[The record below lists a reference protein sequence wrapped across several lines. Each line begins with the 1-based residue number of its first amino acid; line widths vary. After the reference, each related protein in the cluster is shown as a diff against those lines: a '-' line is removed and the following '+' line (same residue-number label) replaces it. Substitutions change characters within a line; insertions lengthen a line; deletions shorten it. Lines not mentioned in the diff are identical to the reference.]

1 MMGIAA
7 GLTIGGKIPF
17 TGTFA
22 NFSTGRVYDQIRQ
35 SIAYSGKNVKI
46 CAAESITGGRFAFE
60 IIKNENASKIF
71 DYGLVTYSHESK
83 SNILGL
89 KDKINKTNV
98 VSTEMSKYMVKEVTK
113 FSNHKK
119 VLAVSCTGQ
128 AGPTVL
134 NTNYPIGTVFIGVS
148 YKERIFSFK
157 KCFNQKDRIYNKFNG

>member
-1 MMGIAA
+1 MKYGNKTNKLINI
-7 GLTIGGKIPF
+7 LLK
-17 TGTFA
+17 
-22 NFSTGRVYDQIRQ
+22 
-35 SIAYSGKNVKI
+35 KNIKI
-46 CAAESITGGRFAFE
+46 CVAESITGGRFAFE
-60 IIKNENASKIF
+60 IIKNKNASKIF
-71 DYGLVTYSHESK
+71 DYGLVTYSDDSK

-134 NTNYPIGTVFIGVS
+134 NANFPIGTVFIGVS
-148 YKERIFSFK
+148 YKARIFSFK
-157 KCFNQKDRIYNKFNG
+157 KCFSQKNRSSIITSTVKEMINSCLDIIEA

>member
-1 MMGIAA
+1 MKYGNKTNKLI
-7 GLTIGGKIPF
+7 
-17 TGTFA
+17 
-22 NFSTGRVYDQIRQ
+22 
-35 SIAYSGKNVKI
+35 SILLKKNVKI
-46 CAAESITGGRFAFE
+46 CAAESITGGKFAFE

-71 DYGLVTYSHESK
+71 DYGLVTYSDDSK

-128 AGPTVL
+128 AGPKVL

-157 KCFNQKDRIYNKFNG
+157 KCFNQKDRTFIISSTVKEMINSCLDIIET

>member
-1 MMGIAA
+1 MKYGNNTNKLINI
-7 GLTIGGKIPF
+7 LLK
-17 TGTFA
+17 
-22 NFSTGRVYDQIRQ
+22 
-35 SIAYSGKNVKI
+35 KNIKI

-71 DYGLVTYSHESK
+71 DYGLVTYSNDSK
-83 SNILGL
+83 SNILGV
-89 KDKINKTNV
+89 KDKINKINV
-98 VSTEMSKYMVKEVTK
+98 VSIEMSKYMVKEVSK

-119 VLAVSCTGQ
+119 LLAVSCTGQ

-157 KCFNQKDRIYNKFNG
+157 KYFNQKDRTSIINSTVKEMINSCLDIVKA

>member
-1 MMGIAA
+1 MKFGNKTNSLINI
-7 GLTIGGKIPF
+7 LLK
-17 TGTFA
+17 
-22 NFSTGRVYDQIRQ
+22 
-35 SIAYSGKNVKI
+35 KNIKI

-60 IIKNENASKIF
+60 IIKNKNASKIF
-71 DYGLVTYSHESK
+71 DYGLVTYSDDSK

-89 KDKINKTNV
+89 KNKINKINV
-98 VSTEMSKYMVKEVTK
+98 VSVEMSKYMVKEVTK

-134 NTNYPIGTVFIGVS
+134 NTNFPIGTVFIGVS

-157 KCFNQKDRIYNKFNG
+157 KCFNQKDRKSIINSTVEEMINSCLNIVEA

>member
-1 MMGIAA
+1 MKYGNKTNKLINN
-7 GLTIGGKIPF
+7 LLK
-17 TGTFA
+17 
-22 NFSTGRVYDQIRQ
+22 
-35 SIAYSGKNVKI
+35 KNVKI

-71 DYGLVTYSHESK
+71 DYGLVTYSYDSK

-113 FSNHKK
+113 FAKHKK

-134 NTNYPIGTVFIGVS
+134 NTNFPIGTVFIGVS
-148 YKERIFSFK
+148 YNKRIFSFK
-157 KCFNQKDRIYNKFNG
+157 KCFSQKDRTSIINSTVKEMINSCLNIIQA

>member
-1 MMGIAA
+1 MKYGNKTNKLI
-7 GLTIGGKIPF
+7 
-17 TGTFA
+17 
-22 NFSTGRVYDQIRQ
+22 
-35 SIAYSGKNVKI
+35 SILLKKNVKI
-46 CAAESITGGRFAFE
+46 CAAESITGGKFAFE

-71 DYGLVTYSHESK
+71 DYGLVTYSDDSK

-98 VSTEMSKYMVKEVTK
+98 VSEEMSKYMVKEVTK

-128 AGPTVL
+128 AGPKVL

-157 KCFNQKDRIYNKFNG
+157 KCFNQKDRTFIISSTVKEMINSCLDIIET

>member
-1 MMGIAA
+1 MKFGNKTNSLINI
-7 GLTIGGKIPF
+7 LLK
-17 TGTFA
+17 
-22 NFSTGRVYDQIRQ
+22 
-35 SIAYSGKNVKI
+35 KNIKI

-60 IIKNENASKIF
+60 IIKNKNASKIF
-71 DYGLVTYSHESK
+71 DYGLVTYSDDSK

-89 KDKINKTNV
+89 KNKINKINV
-98 VSTEMSKYMVKEVTK
+98 VSVEMSKYMVKEVIK

-134 NTNYPIGTVFIGVS
+134 NTNFPIGTVFIGVS

-157 KCFNQKDRIYNKFNG
+157 KCFNQKDRKSIINSTVEEMINSCLNIVEA

>member
-1 MMGIAA
+1 MKYGNK
-7 GLTIGGKIPF
+7 TIKLI
-17 TGTFA
+17 
-22 NFSTGRVYDQIRQ
+22 NILLK
-35 SIAYSGKNVKI
+35 KNVKI
-46 CAAESITGGRFAFE
+46 CAVESITGGRFAFE

-71 DYGLVTYSHESK
+71 DYGLVTYSDDSK

-134 NTNYPIGTVFIGVS
+134 NANFPIGTVFIGVS
-148 YKERIFSFK
+148 YKKRIFSFK
-157 KCFNQKDRIYNKFNG
+157 KCFSQKNRSSIINSTVKEMINSCLNIIEA

>member
-1 MMGIAA
+1 MTYGNKTNKLINI
-7 GLTIGGKIPF
+7 LLK
-17 TGTFA
+17 
-22 NFSTGRVYDQIRQ
+22 
-35 SIAYSGKNVKI
+35 KKVKV

-71 DYGLVTYSHESK
+71 DYGLVTYSDDAK

-113 FSNHKK
+113 FSNNKK

-134 NTNYPIGTVFIGVS
+134 NANYPIGTVFIGIS
-148 YKERIFSFK
+148 YKQKIFSFK
-157 KCFNQKDRIYNKFNG
+157 KCFNQKDRTFIINATVKEMISSCLDII

>member
-1 MMGIAA
+1 MTYGNKTNKLINI
-7 GLTIGGKIPF
+7 LLK
-17 TGTFA
+17 
-22 NFSTGRVYDQIRQ
+22 
-35 SIAYSGKNVKI
+35 KKVKV

-71 DYGLVTYSHESK
+71 DYGLVTYSDDSK

-98 VSTEMSKYMVKEVTK
+98 VSEEMSKYMVKEVTK
-113 FSNHKK
+113 FSNNKK

-134 NTNYPIGTVFIGVS
+134 NANYPIGTVFIGIS
-148 YKERIFSFK
+148 YKQKIFSFK
-157 KCFNQKDRIYNKFNG
+157 KCFNQKDRAFIINATVKEMISSCLDII

>member
-1 MMGIAA
+1 MKYENKTNKLINI
-7 GLTIGGKIPF
+7 LLK
-17 TGTFA
+17 
-22 NFSTGRVYDQIRQ
+22 
-35 SIAYSGKNVKI
+35 KNVKI

-60 IIKNENASKIF
+60 IVKNENASKIF

-134 NTNYPIGTVFIGVS
+134 NTNFPIGTVFIGVS
-148 YKERIFSFK
+148 YKKRIFSFK
-157 KCFNQKDRIYNKFNG
+157 KCFSQKNRASIINSTVKEMINSCLNIIGA